1 MGDNFKEASRW
12 LKQAERDLKS
22 AMNSSSAH
30 NFEWACFQSQ
40 QSAEKALKAFLYLN
54 GYRAIL
60 THSILE
66 LIRKAGEVEEGF
78 AKFNRE
84 AKVLDSVYISSR
96 YPNGI
101 AGEMAPFEYYG
112 EEDATECINCAELIL
127 QKVREFIK
135 I

>member
-1 MGDNFKEASRW
+1 M
-12 LKQAERDLKS
+12 
-22 AMNSSSAH
+22 
-30 NFEWACFQSQ
+30 
-40 QSAEKALKAFLYLN
+40 KAFLYLN

-101 AGEMAPFEYYG
+101 AGETAPFEYYD